1 MVTEDSERTIGSTKK
16 RRVKEK
22 TKKESGMKRRET
34 K

>member
-1 MVTEDSERTIGSTKK
+1 VVTEDSERTIGSTKK

-22 TKKESGMKRRET
+22 NKKERRMKRRET